1 MHDVNAGKKEKK
13 KDDTTDRWT
22 QLHWLFHY
30 VCLEICGPGIHM
42 DITLTCI
49 TQLNGLSTYSNWSFH
64 H

>member
-30 VCLEICGPGIHM
+30 VCLEICGPGIYGYYFDMYHPAEWAKH
-42 DITLTCI
+42 L
-49 TQLNGLSTYSNWSFH
+49 Q
-64 H
+64 